1 MEGLMASQADFNDLD
16 TFVHGPVRL
25 GILTL
30 LHLDGPLDFTALKK
44 RLEVS
49 DGAMGSH
56 LQKLEEKGY
65 ISVKRE
71 FVGKRP
77 RSTYRLLPAGRAAF
91 ARHLRNLQSIIDAVG
106 GAGSNIKA

>member
-1 MEGLMASQADFNDLD
+1 MASQVDFNSLD
-16 TFVHGPVRL
+16 TVVHGPVRL

-30 LHLDGPLDFTALKK
+30 LQVDGPLDFTALKK
-44 RLEVS
+44 RLDVP

-56 LQKLEEKGY
+56 LQKLEEEGY

-91 ARHLRNLQSIIDAVG
+91 AKHLRNLKSIIEAVEST
-106 GAGSNIKA
+106 AQK

>member
-1 MEGLMASQADFNDLD
+1 MASQVDFNSLD
-16 TFVHGPVRL
+16 TVVHGPVRL

-44 RLEVS
+44 RLDVP

-56 LQKLEEKGY
+56 LRKLEEEGY
-65 ISVKRE
+65 VSVKKE

-77 RSTYRLLPAGRAAF
+77 RSTYRLLPAGRVPW
-91 ARHLRNLQSIIDAVG
+91 RPKD
-106 GAGSNIKA
+106 